1 MAFSLIGID
10 LRDINTNKNNTIIY
24 GKRKKELIKIL
35 MEKSKQEGK
44 PIDWASI
51 VLC

>member
-1 MAFSLIGID
+1 MERG
-10 LRDINTNKNNTIIY
+10 
-24 GKRKKELIKIL
+24 RKKELIKTL